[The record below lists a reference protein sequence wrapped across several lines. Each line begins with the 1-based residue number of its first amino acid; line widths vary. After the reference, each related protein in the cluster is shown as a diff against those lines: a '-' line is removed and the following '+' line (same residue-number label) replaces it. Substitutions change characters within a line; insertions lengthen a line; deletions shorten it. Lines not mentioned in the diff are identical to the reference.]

1 MASFHKKRK
10 RTMTAMVRILVVE
23 DETLLAQDIAIRL
36 KSFGYEVTNT
46 VDSVDKAIS
55 ALTNDKPDLVMIDIM
70 LKGTK
75 NGIVLGKE
83 INEHHKIPFIFL
95 TSHADKHLVEQAKAV
110 NPYAYMLKP
119 FNDRE
124 INIAIELALSNFS
137 NASPEKEISQKHNFS
152 ESDNS
157 VLQVNDGLF
166 LKKQN
171 HFQKVALRD
180 ILWLEAESNYTV
192 LHTEK
197 DSYMYST
204 VLGKIEEKLPD
215 TLFIR
220 VHRSFI
226 VNIFAVTGFMGN
238 LLYIGDK
245 KIPVSKSYQQI
256 VFNCFRTI

>member
-1 MASFHKKRK
+1 MAEKV
-10 RTMTAMVRILVVE
+10 TILIVE
-23 DETLLAQDIAIRL
+23 DETLLAQDIAVRL
-36 KSFGYEVTNT
+36 NSFGYEVADM
-46 VDSVDKAIS
+46 VDSVDKATASI
-55 ALTNDKPDLVMIDIM
+55 AKQLPDLVMIDIM
-70 LKGTK
+70 LKGNK
-75 NGIVLGKE
+75 NGIELGKIISE
-83 INEHHKIPFIFL
+83 NYKIPFIFL
-95 TSHADKHLVEQAKAV
+95 TSHADKHLVDQAKSV

-137 NASPEKEISQKHNFS
+137 NASPEQEISQKQNF
-152 ESDNS
+152 EASDNS

-166 LKKQN
+166 LKKKN
-171 HFQKVALRD
+171 HFQKVALKD

-192 LHTEK
+192 LHTQKE
-197 DSYMYST
+197 SYTYST

-215 TLFIR
+215 SLFIR

-238 LLYIGDK
+238 LLYIDDK
-245 KIPVSKSYQQI
+245 QIPVSKSYQQL